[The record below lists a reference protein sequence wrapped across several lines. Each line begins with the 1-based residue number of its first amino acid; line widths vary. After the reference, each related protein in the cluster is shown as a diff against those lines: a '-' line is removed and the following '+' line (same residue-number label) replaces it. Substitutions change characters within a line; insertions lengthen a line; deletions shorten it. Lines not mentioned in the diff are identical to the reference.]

1 MDDQQIETQGIMDNV
16 LRGLAL
22 ESVRA
27 LVINIDVALA
37 VFGAQLR
44 QLRIDDDLRMVR
56 KVLDRAAGKG

>member
-1 MDDQQIETQGIMDNV
+1 MDDQLETTGVVDNV

-44 QLRIDDDLRMVR
+44 DLRIDDDLRMVR

>member
-1 MDDQQIETQGIMDNV
+1 MDDQQVETAGIVDNV

-37 VFGAQLR
+37 LR
-44 QLRIDDDLRMVR
+44 LLR
-56 KVLDRAAGKG
+56 KAANRTA